1 MSARSESSA
10 FDGSG
15 RVAALLTLVLPLL
28 VAAPAALRAQG
39 FGVYEQSTCAMGAA
53 SAVVARP
60 CDDGSAMFFNP
71 AALGARPGLT
81 VSAGVTGI
89 IPSGR
94 FTADFNGAVT
104 DMNRKLLPVPHGYV
118 AYGFGDRFAVGLG
131 LYTPYGLETSWPD
144 SAAAAFLGYKTTLH
158 AFYLQ
163 PTASVRL
170 TDQISIG
177 AGLTFVLSTV
187 DLNQLLDLSTQ
198 AVPASAGLPPGTL
211 FGQIGVPFQTPF
223 ASAHL
228 SSSTATGVGGNFGLR
243 IRVTDRIDVGARY
256 LTRVKIDYTGD
267 ATFAPVSTGLVLP
280 ADNPYGVPAGT
291 PMDAVIQGAG
301 VFQGPL
307 APQGI
312 KTSITMPDQFV
323 GGLNVRPIDRLRLEA
338 DYVWTHWSLFGRLP
352 IQFQGGAGTETRI
365 EDYNNTS
372 AVRIGGEYTLRDGVT
387 LRAGY
392 AWNQAASPDQ
402 TVTPLLP
409 EGQRSLFAAGL
420 GWHASSHV
428 DLNVGYSLLLQ
439 VNRRGRTQDPL
450 PGAEP
455 TSALNN
461 GEFHFM
467 GHLLATTVTVHF

>member
-1 MSARSESSA
+1 MSARSTNPVRRPSI
-10 FDGSG
+10 
-15 RVAALLTLVLPLL
+15 LLLL
-28 VAAPAALRAQG
+28 LFLAAAPCVLRAQG

-60 CDDGSAMFFNP
+60 CADGSAIFFNP
-71 AALGARPGLT
+71 AALGATPGLT

-89 IPSGR
+89 APNGR
-94 FTADFNGAVT
+94 FTADRTGAIT
-104 DMNRKLLPVPHGYV
+104 EMNRKLLPVPHAYV

-131 LYTPYGLETSWPD
+131 LYTPFGLETSWPD
-144 SAAAAFLGYKTTLH
+144 SSAAAFLGSKTTLH

-170 TDQISIG
+170 TDRISIG

-187 DLNQLLDLSTQ
+187 DLDQRLDLSTQ
-198 AVPASAGLPPGTL
+198 FVPSSAGLPAGTT
-211 FGQIGVPFQTPF
+211 FGQLGVPFQTPF
-223 ASAHL
+223 AAAHL

-243 IRVTDRIDVGARY
+243 VRLTDRVDLGARY
-256 LTRVKIDYTGD
+256 LTRVKVDYSGD
-267 ATFAPVSTGLVLP
+267 ATFTPVSTGLVLP
-280 ADNPYGVPAGT
+280 AGNPYGVPAGT
-291 PMDAVIQGAG
+291 PMDAVILGAG

-307 APQGI
+307 AAQGI

-323 GGLNVRPIDRLRLEA
+323 GGLSVRPMDRLRLEA

-352 IQFQGGAGTETRI
+352 IQFTGGAGTETRI
-365 EDYNNTS
+365 EDYKNTS
-372 AVRIGGEYTLRDGVT
+372 AVRVGGDLSLRDGLD
-387 LRAGY
+387 LRLGY
-392 AWNQAASPDQ
+392 AWNQGAAPDQ

-409 EGQRSLFAAGL
+409 EGRRSLFAAGL

-428 DLNVGYSLLLQ
+428 DLNVAYSFLLQ
-439 VNRRGRTQDPL
+439 VNRRGRVQDPL

-455 TSALNN
+455 TTALNN
-461 GEFHFM
+461 GEFHFQ